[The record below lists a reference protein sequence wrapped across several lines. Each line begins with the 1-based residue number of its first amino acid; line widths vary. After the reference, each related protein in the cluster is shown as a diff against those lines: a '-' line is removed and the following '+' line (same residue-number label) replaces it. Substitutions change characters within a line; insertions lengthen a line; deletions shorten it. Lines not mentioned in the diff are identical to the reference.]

1 MEPVKKEGF
10 HPKHRLESMSNA
22 VRGLKIMFRSQYNIW
37 IQTVFL
43 AVIVLAGI
51 FFGITVFEWILI
63 IFASGLVFV
72 AEAINTAIEIDINLT
87 SPEYHP
93 YARDTKDVAA
103 RAVLIASMEAF
114 SIGVVIFL
122 PRSMVICFQK

>member
-10 HPKHRLESMSNA
+10 HPRHRLKSMSNA
-22 VRGLKIMFRSQYNIW
+22 VRGLKIMFGSQYNIW

-43 AVIVLAGI
+43 AVVVLAGI

-103 RAVLIASMEAF
+103 GAVLIASMVAF
-114 SIGVVIFL
+114 AIGVVIFL
-122 PRSMVICFQK
+122 PRIMVICLQK

>member
-10 HPKHRLESMSNA
+10 HPKHRIRSMSNA
-22 VRGLKIMFRSQYNIW
+22 VRGIKILFGSQYNIW
-37 IQTVFL
+37 IQTIFL

-103 RAVLIASMEAF
+103 GAVLIASMVAF
-114 SIGVVIFL
+114 AIGVVIFL
-122 PRSMVICFQK
+122 PRIVAVCLSN